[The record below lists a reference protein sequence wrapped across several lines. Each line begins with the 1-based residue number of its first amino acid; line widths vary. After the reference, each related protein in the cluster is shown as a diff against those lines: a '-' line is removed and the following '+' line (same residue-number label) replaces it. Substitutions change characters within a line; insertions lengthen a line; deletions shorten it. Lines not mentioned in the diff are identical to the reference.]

1 MIQLYKYIFGGMI
14 LLLNV
19 VYPFKINSVVGYLY
33 LIDLAAICFM
43 VNFIN
48 LDLLPCRKLKILKAF
63 LFALPFL
70 GICYAIVTVITLPDQ
85 LPMAVVFALAI
96 NIFCIIL
103 SLNLIYVWKKYGFD
117 YVLQQIQQFIN
128 AE

>member
-1 MIQLYKYIFGGMI
+1 MIQLYKYVFGGMV
-14 LLLNV
+14 LLLSV
-19 VYPFKINSVVGYLY
+19 VYPFKINSMVGYLY

-48 LDLLPCRKLKILKAF
+48 LDLLPGRKLKILKAL

-70 GICYAIVTVITLPDQ
+70 GICYAIVIVATLPNQ

>member
-1 MIQLYKYIFGGMI
+1 MV
-14 LLLNV
+14 LLLSV
-19 VYPFKINSVVGYLY
+19 VYPFKINSMVGYLY

-48 LDLLPCRKLKILKAF
+48 LDLLPGRKLKILKAL

-70 GICYAIVTVITLPDQ
+70 GICYAIVIVATLPNQ